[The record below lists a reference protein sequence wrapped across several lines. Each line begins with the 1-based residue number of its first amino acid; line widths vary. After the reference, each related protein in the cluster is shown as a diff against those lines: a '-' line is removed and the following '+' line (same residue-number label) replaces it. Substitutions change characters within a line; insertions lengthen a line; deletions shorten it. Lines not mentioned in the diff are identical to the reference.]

1 MERPSPP
8 IGLDELVALAI
19 GVTAAFAVL
28 VAIAVVNNDPRIWDT
43 AAFCGSY
50 ADFREPPVPEVCL
63 SFPYYLRLSLFHPPY
78 VIPALLVGLLAG
90 IVYYRRERLSET
102 WN

>member
-1 MERPSPP
+1 MEQASRP
-8 IGLDELVALAI
+8 IGLDEVVALAI
-19 GVTAAFAVL
+19 ALVAAFAIL

-50 ADFREPPVPEVCL
+50 ADFREPPVAEVCL

-90 IVYYRRERLSET
+90 VVYYRRERLSET
-102 WN
+102 RN